1 MIEHLLRKRRNS
13 NKWLNLTS
21 KDKKKKIKRGNIN
34 KWLNLTSKA
43 KKKKMIKIVVLDIP
57 CIIELTCGA
66 CELVAFFHFF
76 SSFPL
81 EFLDSFL

>member
-13 NKWLNLTS
+13 NKRLNLTS
-21 KDKKKKIKRGNIN
+21 KVKKKKKKIKRGNIN

-66 CELVAFFHFF
+66 CEL
-76 SSFPL
+76 
-81 EFLDSFL
+81 